1 MTLRKEYINEWRIWY
16 NAFNKANKEETF
28 VHPDWLDFTSWLSE
42 LGPRP
47 NSTDQFCR
55 DDWTKGWTPDN
66 AGWRTMP
73 YGRNRDYGYNK
84 IRHLRHCTQNN
95 TP

>member
-47 NSTDQFCR
+47 NSTDQFRR
-55 DDWTKGWTPDN
+55 DDWTNGWTPDN

-84 IRHLRHCTQNN
+84 IRHLRHCTENN